1 MDAVSFFLLRYT
13 ELHRGFVHDLPVRL
27 SESQLRAQP
36 QPGVNT
42 VAWLLWHA
50 ARVEDV
56 GINRFITDGR
66 QVMDDGWLDRLAVAR
81 RDVGT
86 GMSDAEVNDL
96 SAKIDLAAL
105 RGYWDAVSARTLA
118 VVETL
123 RGAALDDPVP
133 SDRVRRTVAEEGVV
147 AAGAEWL
154 TEFWGAGRSRGWF
167 LAQLPSLHV
176 YGHYFE
182 AQVVAGLLGVRGR

>member
-1 MDAVSFFLLRYT
+1 VNAVDFLLLRYRD
-13 ELHRGFVHDLPVRL
+13 LHRGFVHDLPARL
-27 SESQLRAQP
+27 SESQIRGRP

-42 VAWLLWHA
+42 IAWLLWHA

-56 GINRFITDGR
+56 GVNRFITDGR
-66 QVMDDGWLDRLAVAR
+66 QVFHDGWPDRLAVSR

-86 GMSDAEVNDL
+86 GMTDAEVDDL
-96 SAKIDLAAL
+96 SAVIDLPAL
-105 RGYWDAVSARTLA
+105 RGYWEAVMARTAA

-123 RGAALDDPVP
+123 RDATLDDPVP
-133 SDRVRRTVAEEGVV
+133 ADRVERTVSEEGVV

-182 AQVVAGLLGVRGR
+182 AQVVAGLWGVRGR